1 YEGVG
6 PCQGCWGARALSG
19 SALSVSC
26 GLPSVAGGPIVVL
39 AVARV
44 VSGQA
49 RLPRHVFAL
58 VVRMV
63 GSVATAGEG
72 SISSATVMV
81 CVGHAVRRARDLVV
95 SESHAAV
102 VCARHRISPSRKP

>member
-1 YEGVG
+1 EGVG

-26 GLPSVAGGPIVVL
+26 GLPSVAGVPIVVL
-39 AVARV
+39 AGAGV

-49 RLPRHVFAL
+49 RRPRHGFA
-58 VVRMV
+58 VGGGMV
-63 GSVATAGEG
+63 GSVGPGGEG